1 MSGRHPALE
10 AAASDAIA
18 ALGPVHLRTLA
29 DQIAAGRPREA
40 ITQAV
45 PVRGFPAA
53 AAAVLAA
60 QQIDGVGDAETAAY
74 LHGVAAGHAQHA
86 SAVSV
91 ESVWSGPSVH
101 GVPVRSTA
109 QVLVHLVETA
119 GSELLLMTYS
129 AKPYEPLRA
138 ALTSAAA
145 RGVRIA
151 VVVETLQGAGSAI
164 SGDEPA
170 AAFRGL
176 DVELWHWPARKRAEP
191 HAKMHAK
198 IAVADR
204 RRLLVS
210 SANLTQS
217 GVGKNIEAGL
227 LIHGGTAPQRAAEH
241 ITALRSAGLLE
252 RL

>member
-1 MSGRHPALE
+1 MSRLRALE
-10 AAASDAIA
+10 AAATDAIA

-29 DQIAAGRPREA
+29 DRIAAGRPRVA

-45 PVRGFPAA
+45 PVAAFPAA

-60 QQIDGVGDAETAAY
+60 QQIDDVRDDETAAY
-74 LHGVAAGHAQHA
+74 LYGVAAGHAQHA
-86 SAVSV
+86 SAVTV

-101 GVPVRSTA
+101 GVPVRATA
-109 QVLVHLVETA
+109 QVLVQLVENAT
-119 GSELLLMTYS
+119 SELLLMTYS

-138 ALTSAAA
+138 ALASAVK
-145 RGVRIA
+145 RGVSVA
-151 VVVETLQGAGSAI
+151 AVVETLQGAGSAI

-170 AAFRGL
+170 AAFQGL
-176 DVELWHWPARKRAEP
+176 DVQLWHWPAGRRAELN
-191 HAKMHAK
+191 AKMHAK

-204 RRLLVS
+204 RWLLVS

-227 LIHGGTAPQRAAEH
+227 LIRGGTAPQRAAEH
-241 ITALRSAGLLE
+241 IAVLRSAGLLE